1 MSSQIRMLDP
11 IAVPSNAPREVRTL
25 DGLAGKTIG
34 FIDNAKP
41 NFNYLVDDLG
51 ELLKSRYKVAEVV
64 KHRKSGQVPV
74 DEAVLKDMAERC
86 DAVITGSGD

>member
-1 MSSQIRMLDP
+1 MASTNTILDP

-51 ELLKSRYKVAEVV
+51 ELLKSRYKVAEVI
-64 KHRKSGQVPV
+64 KHANPTRDFSNVALRIKGLKPV
-74 DEAVLKDMAERC
+74 FEGEDYSM
-86 DAVITGSGD
+86 

>member
-51 ELLKSRYKVAEVV
+51 EDDPAEILSV
-64 KHRKSGQVPV
+64 
-74 DEAVLKDMAERC
+74 EC
-86 DAVITGSGD
+86 DGNPFGFIARPL